1 MLAGLTLLTVTVY
14 LRQKGWNYWYTFVPM
29 VFMLGVTITAMV
41 YNLWAYYSGGQ
52 FLLTFVATSIFV
64 LSIWLVV
71 EAVLRF
77 RKDGVMV
84 SVPEAAG
91 GD

>member
-1 MLAGLTLLTVTVY
+1 M
-14 LRQKGWNYWYTFVPM
+14 
-29 VFMLGVTITAMV
+29 
-41 YNLWAYYSGGQ
+41 
-52 FLLTFVATSIFV
+52 LLTFVALSIFV

-77 RKDGVMV
+77 RKDTVML
-84 SVPEAAG
+84 SSNMAEGAAD